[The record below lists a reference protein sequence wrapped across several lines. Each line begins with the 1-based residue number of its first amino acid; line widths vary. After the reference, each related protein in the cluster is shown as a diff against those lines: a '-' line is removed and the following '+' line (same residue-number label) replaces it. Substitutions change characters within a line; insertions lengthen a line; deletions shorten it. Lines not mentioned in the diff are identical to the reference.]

1 MGVIG
6 LLPATVDLGVSVVA
20 VGKTF
25 FGDDAFLPPA
35 PKKYKN
41 IVNNSGQFS
50 IGLNFI
56 FIFKSVR

>member
-6 LLPATVDLGVSVVA
+6 LLPAPIVLGVSVVA

-25 FGDDAFLPPA
+25 FGDDALLPPA

-41 IVNNSGQFS
+41 VLNNDG
-50 IGLNFI
+50 
-56 FIFKSVR
+56 